1 MKSIFD
7 LFDVR
12 RRELPRL
19 LPVISAYGLV
29 MASLYVLKPA
39 RNALFLDR
47 LGVAQ
52 LPYVL
57 LLVAFVGGAAALVF
71 TRFSRRVQLDRLVFF
86 TFLVLG
92 ACLLGFRALLP
103 TGWWWTYYLFYVWV
117 NLYGLMATSLLWLLA
132 NALFNAREGRRL
144 FGLIGTSGI
153 VGAILGG
160 GLTSWVVVRVGT
172 ENLLFVC
179 AAMLGVCLLLLYP
192 VRVRE
197 TRSAGATEVEGQS
210 PLATVRASQLLSL
223 LAGMA
228 GLAAAVA
235 AIIDVQFNYIVDQAF
250 ADRDAKTAFFGQ
262 FFAGLSAFAFLFQ
275 IAVTPRV
282 LRSVGVIPALLFLPL
297 SMAMGSVAVLLVPGL
312 AAAVLLK
319 VGDGGFRHSIHK
331 SATEILYLP
340 VPVEAKKRTKV
351 LLDTT
356 VDNLATG
363 LGALAVMAALA
374 GGLAYRHLSFVSL
387 ALVVGWLVMVVRS
400 RRAYVETFRR
410 ALERREIDLA
420 EYTVDIREAGTL
432 DSLVS
437 LLQGTRGERHLL
449 YALDMLAPV
458 RAERLVVPLTELL
471 HHGSTEVRERTLR
484 MLHQQSGPMPLARF
498 EELLDDEHLGIRVEA
513 LYALCVHGGGD
524 RRALLQEALA
534 SGDRGRRGAAVGCIA
549 EHGTEEEQ
557 ALVDADLVHE
567 LLDEAA
573 DDEAEMVEVARLL
586 GSIYDPVARPY
597 LREIID
603 RLAASPHVTVLRQL
617 VASLG
622 QVAADEHL
630 PWLVDRLAD
639 RRTRRA
645 AATALARYGDRA
657 VPSLIARVSDASLSP
672 RHRNLAARA
681 LAGIASPVCVEAI
694 LERLDGAPPG
704 LQYQLVKTLSKLRT
718 HEAGLDFPAPAVRAA
733 LRRAA
738 QDYWEMLRVGQQLP
752 VAHGRATVL
761 LHRAVAERRDQH
773 LKRLFRLL
781 ALVYPP
787 RDLYNAYLGYSSNAR
802 GARGSALE
810 FLENVLERGDRELL
824 MGLLD
829 APSSQAAI
837 DAGHRLLGVPTDT
850 GVGAIERLL
859 EGNDPWLR
867 ACAAHGLLDAQGDVS
882 RERLGALADDPDPV
896 VREAALRVA
905 AVRMAADR
913 G

>member
-387 ALVVGWLVMVVRS
+387 ALAGDGGAQPQGLRRDLPPGPRTARDRPGGVHRRHPRGGDPRQPGVTAAGHA
-400 RRAYVETFRR
+400 RRATPALRPRHAGPGARR
-410 ALERREIDLA
+410 APRRA
-420 EYTVDIREAGTL
+420 VDGA
-432 DSLVS
+432 
-437 LLQGTRGERHLL
+437 
-449 YALDMLAPV
+449 AAPWV
-458 RAERLVVPLTELL
+458 DGGARAYPAHAAPAERS
-471 HHGSTEVRERTLR
+471 HAAG
-484 MLHQQSGPMPLARF
+484 AF
-498 EELLDDEHLGIRVEA
+498 
-513 LYALCVHGGGD
+513 
-524 RRALLQEALA
+524 
-534 SGDRGRRGAAVGCIA
+534 RGAA
-549 EHGTEEEQ
+549 
-557 ALVDADLVHE
+557 
-567 LLDEAA
+567 
-573 DDEAEMVEVARLL
+573 R
-586 GSIYDPVARPY
+586 
-597 LREIID
+597 
-603 RLAASPHVTVLRQL
+603 
-617 VASLG
+617 
-622 QVAADEHL
+622 
-630 PWLVDRLAD
+630 
-639 RRTRRA
+639 RRA
-645 AATALARYGDRA
+645 
-657 VPSLIARVSDASLSP
+657 
-672 RHRNLAARA
+672 
-681 LAGIASPVCVEAI
+681 
-694 LERLDGAPPG
+694 
-704 LQYQLVKTLSKLRT
+704 
-718 HEAGLDFPAPAVRAA
+718 
-733 LRRAA
+733 
-738 QDYWEMLRVGQQLP
+738 
-752 VAHGRATVL
+752 
-761 LHRAVAERRDQH
+761 
-773 LKRLFRLL
+773 
-781 ALVYPP
+781 P
-787 RDLYNAYLGYSSNAR
+787 RDPRRSPLCAVCAR
-802 GARGSALE
+802 R
-810 FLENVLERGDRELL
+810 R
-824 MGLLD
+824 
-829 APSSQAAI
+829 
-837 DAGHRLLGVPTDT
+837 
-850 GVGAIERLL
+850 
-859 EGNDPWLR
+859 
-867 ACAAHGLLDAQGDVS
+867 
-882 RERLGALADDPDPV
+882 
-896 VREAALRVA
+896 
-905 AVRMAADR
+905 
-913 G
+913 